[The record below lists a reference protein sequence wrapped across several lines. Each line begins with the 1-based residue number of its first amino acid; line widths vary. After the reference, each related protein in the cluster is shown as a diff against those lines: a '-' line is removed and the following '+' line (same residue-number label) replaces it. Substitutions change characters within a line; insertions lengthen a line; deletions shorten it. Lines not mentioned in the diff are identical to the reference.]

1 MSRPLQE
8 RRSERN
14 REPRRL
20 YAEEQAY
27 YRFQQ
32 QADAE
37 RQRALRLAA
46 ATVEPSDSDEE
57 ELPVGDDN
65 SSENEAEAAPSN
77 ENIGEWKDEL
87 HDVHPSA
94 CSVLPTVAL
103 PRNRPRT
110 ELGYLQCFIDHEL
123 IDTFVTNT
131 NLYAAARGATAWD
144 PVTSEEMW
152 RYLAVRIR
160 QGIVQ
165 LPDMHMYWAAWYRD
179 SYITQLMTRDRFV
192 QLHRYFHIAPPVP
205 RNQRQTVVEKTAP
218 FYHQCQR
225 LFQQFYV
232 PGSNFAVDET
242 MIRFQGRSLW
252 ITVIKGKPTPIGF
265 KLYTIASE
273 GYLLGF
279 RIYRGQGG
287 YDSPQSV
294 LQQVVIDLV
303 QPWGGVNRTLY
314 LDNLYTSPALCDELL
329 QMGIRSCGTCRS
341 NRRKMPPNSSA
352 VKDTLAKGEMRAWQ
366 RGQLGCLVWHDSKPV
381 TFLSTHL
388 RVDRTTT
395 IPSVNDRL
403 AITRPTVAVDY
414 NFNKGHVDQ
423 VDQLRSYYVVQ
434 RRGRRTWPAL
444 AWWLLDMCISNAYK
458 LWSVDHNTESGLLHF
473 REQLLTQIAASYPSP
488 RTHVQPTVP
497 GIVHPR
503 FVGHWPELHD
513 QRRNCVHCS
522 RGRQHRRK
530 TFYQCGVCGVHLC
543 PAPCFGAYHDHLH
556 IDNREL

>member
-20 YAEEQAY
+20 YADEQAY
-27 YRFQQ
+27 HRFQQ

-37 RQRALRLAA
+37 RQRAIRQAA
-46 ATVEPSDSDEE
+46 ATIEPSDSDETDLQSEDGRSE
-57 ELPVGDDN
+57 EED
-65 SSENEAEAAPSN
+65 AKAPLN
-77 ENIGEWKDEL
+77 DENIGQWSEQL
-87 HDVHPSA
+87 HDVHPPVCSA
-94 CSVLPTVAL
+94 LPTVQL
-103 PRNRPRT
+103 PHHRPLT
-110 ELGYLQCFIDHEL
+110 ELGYLQSFVDSSL
-123 IDTFVTNT
+123 IDGFVTNT
-131 NLYAAARGATAWD
+131 NLYAVARGANAWE

-160 QGIVQ
+160 QGIVE
-165 LPDMHMYWAAWYRD
+165 LPDMHMYWAAGYRD
-179 SYITQLMTRDRFV
+179 SYITQLMPRDRFL
-192 QLHRYFHIAPPVP
+192 QLHRYFHIVPPVP

-225 LFQQFYV
+225 LFQRYYV

-252 ITVIKGKPTPIGF
+252 ITVIKGKPTPIGY
-265 KLYTIASE
+265 KMYTVASD

-279 RIYRGQGG
+279 RIYRGKGG

-314 LDNLYTSPALCDELL
+314 FDNLYTSPALCDQLL

-341 NRRKMPPNSSA
+341 NRAKMPPHISEI
-352 VKDTLAKGEMRAWQ
+352 KDALAKGEMKAWQ
-366 RGQLGCLVWHDSKPV
+366 RGQLGCLVWHDSQPV

-388 RVDRTTT
+388 RVDRLTT
-395 IPSVNDRL
+395 IPSVDDRPAL
-403 AITRPTVAVDY
+403 TRPTVAVDY

-458 LWSVDHNTESGLLHF
+458 LWSVDHNTETGLLHF
-473 REQLLTQIAASYPSP
+473 REQLLTQIAAAYPSP

-497 GIVHPR
+497 GVVHPR
-503 FVGHWPELHD
+503 FVGHWPEIHD
-513 QRRNCVHCS
+513 MLRACVHCS
-522 RGRQHRRK
+522 RGRKRPSR
-530 TFYQCGVCGVHLC
+530 TYYRCAVCGEHLH
-543 PAPCFGAYHDHLH
+543 PAPCFGAYHDRLG
-556 IDNREL
+556 IDNQQL